1 MQTDSR
7 DVVAL
12 HGIHVVLFS
21 HLCILRIVVCAVRG
35 HNTAVR
41 ARGDAHERGRDVVLV
56 LGPAAY
62 KAEGLAVVEIAVR
75 PFRTDCLPRFVVSV
89 ETGEGNPLKAP
100 VVVLQRDVAAVH
112 RHVGELRLHRCSR
125 CVGTVGA
132 GRGDGCLHR
141 SRRMGRN
148 RHLVRGERDLGVQ
161 PRRIL
166 EKGVRPVRSCRIQIG
181 AEGVRLLLVGIV
193 CDRQI
198 DWIVR
203 ICVAQGNL
211 RRGHS
216 GDSLF
221 LPGGGIGIR
230 LGNGGRNVDETR
242 ALVLDGLLN
251 PRLRGESAL
260 YRVGKENG
268 VGRVLEHSFHCV
280 GGGRRIG
287 FEHQR
292 GCSRR
297 VRSGH
302 RGSREFGVAL
312 LRGLFVQRI
321 GGCDLAAGGE
331 DVRFELEVGRHSP
344 RREGGD
350 HRGRIGVDDRLLL
363 VRPGDHRVVPRAPR
377 YEPFEL
383 FTLLLGDRADREIGC
398 RMDRSP
404 DDAVFIVVDQ
414 QADGAV
420 GLCGGGLFGK
430 GGIASGNQRHL
441 SFERL
446 PGKVDRSGLLPVRVC
461 GELCASS
468 RRRDGGAV
476 DGHVCVG
483 GAVGRR
489 EGRQKQ
495 TVVVHRPYGD
505 GLGGHRRGAARER
518 AVGAFVPLRDSQDHA
533 GIDEGVCGDG
543 GGILRPCHVGRA
555 NRHVDNIHA
564 VPRGA
569 LHRGEHDARVG

>member
-12 HGIHVVLFS
+12 HGIHVVFLGDR
-21 HLCILRIVVCAVRG
+21 CIIYIVVCAVRG
-35 HNTAVR
+35 HNAAVR
-41 ARGDAHERGRDVVLV
+41 ARGDPHERGRDIERL
-56 LGPAAY
+56 LGLAAHEV
-62 KAEGLAVVEIAVR
+62 EGLTVVDVAVR
-75 PFRTDCLPRFVVSV
+75 PFRTDCLSRFVVSV

-100 VVVLQRDVAAVH
+100 GVVLQRDVAAVH

-141 SRRMGRN
+141 SRRMGGN
-148 RHLVRGERDLGVQ
+148 RHLVRRERNLGVQ
-161 PRRIL
+161 LRGVL
-166 EKGVRPVRSCRIQIG
+166 ETGVRPVRSCRIQIG

-198 DWIVR
+198 CRIVR
-203 ICVAQGNL
+203 ICVAQRNL

-216 GDSLF
+216 GDSLS
-221 LPGGGIGIR
+221 LSGCGIGIR

-268 VGRVLEHSFHCV
+268 AGRVLEHSLHCV

-292 GCSRR
+292 GCSRC

-312 LRGLFVQRI
+312 FRGLFVQGI

-350 HRGRIGVDDRLLL
+350 HCGRVGVDDRLLL
-363 VRPGDHRVVPRAPR
+363 VRPGDHGAVPRALR
-377 YEPFEL
+377 YEPLEL
-383 FTLLLGDRADREIGC
+383 FTLLLGDRADREIG
-398 RMDRSP
+398 RRVDRGL

-430 GGIASGNQRHL
+430 TGIASGNQRHL

-446 PGKVDRSGLLPVRVC
+446 PGKVDRSGLLSVGVC
-461 GELCASS
+461 GELSASS
-468 RRRDGGAV
+468 RRRGGGAV

-483 GAVGRR
+483 GSVGRR
-489 EGRQKQ
+489 ESR
-495 TVVVHRPYGD
+495 
-505 GLGGHRRGAARER
+505 
-518 AVGAFVPLRDSQDHA
+518 
-533 GIDEGVCGDG
+533 
-543 GGILRPCHVGRA
+543 
-555 NRHVDNIHA
+555 
-564 VPRGA
+564 
-569 LHRGEHDARVG
+569 